1 MWRKWLEKTNS
12 SPFMPNRPTTSLDIG
27 FLLFDGC
34 MPGGLFAVADM
45 ARAANLRA
53 GRELFRITW
62 TSLDGT
68 PVDVG
73 GGVRIVPA
81 CALAGASCQ
90 AWIVPGVWAVSQTDL
105 TQAVSALAP
114 VVKAL
119 RALPPSASLWSYCT
133 GVALLAAAGRLDGR
147 AATATWWLRGAL
159 AGRHARVRWRFDELM
174 VEDRGLRTA
183 SGPNGHLPLMRRAL
197 EERLAPNALRDI
209 EDVLMRPRPREWMPV
224 FQPVELIALDDARL
238 RRALVFAQRCAA
250 RELTLDVAAAHID
263 MSTRSFARHV
273 QARTGL
279 AAGEWLR
286 RVKLRQVSE
295 ALSASDEPVK
305 TIADRYGFGGE
316 AGLYRAFHRTVGCTP
331 AQFRRRFGGARRAA

>member
-1 MWRKWLEKTNS
+1 
-12 SPFMPNRPTTSLDIG
+12 MPNRPTTCLDIG

-105 TQAVSALAP
+105 THAVSALAP

-147 AATATWWLRGAL
+147 DATATWWLRGAL
-159 AGRHARVRWRFDELM
+159 PGPHARV
-174 VEDRGLRTA
+174 T
-183 SGPNGHLPLMRRAL
+183 
-197 EERLAPNALRDI
+197 
-209 EDVLMRPRPREWMPV
+209 RP
-224 FQPVELIALDDARL
+224 
-238 RRALVFAQRCAA
+238 
-250 RELTLDVAAAHID
+250 
-263 MSTRSFARHV
+263 
-273 QARTGL
+273 
-279 AAGEWLR
+279 
-286 RVKLRQVSE
+286 
-295 ALSASDEPVK
+295 
-305 TIADRYGFGGE
+305 
-316 AGLYRAFHRTVGCTP
+316 
-331 AQFRRRFGGARRAA
+331 

>member
-1 MWRKWLEKTNS
+1 
-12 SPFMPNRPTTSLDIG
+12 MPSRPTACLEIG

-62 TSLDGT
+62 ASLDGK
-68 PVDVG
+68 PVEVDA
-73 GGVRIVPA
+73 GVQVVPA

-90 AWIVPGVWAVSQTDL
+90 AWIVPGVWAVSETDL
-105 TQAVSALAP
+105 TRTVSTLAP

-159 AGRHARVRWRFDELM
+159 AGRHARVRWRFDELL

-183 SGPNGHLPLMRRAL
+183 SGPNGHLPLMRQVL

-209 EDVLMRPRPREWMPV
+209 EDVLMLPRPREWMPV
-224 FQPVELIALDDARL
+224 FQAVELIALDDARL

-250 RELTLDVAAAHID
+250 RELTLEVAAAHID

-331 AQFRRRFGGARRAA
+331 AQFRRRFGAGRRAA

>member
-1 MWRKWLEKTNS
+1 
-12 SPFMPNRPTTSLDIG
+12 MPTRTVTCLDIG
-27 FLLFDGC
+27 LLLFDGC
-34 MPGGLFAVADM
+34 MPSGLFAVADM

-62 TSLDGT
+62 ASLDGEPVEVDGGARIT
-68 PVDVG
+68 PT
-73 GGVRIVPA
+73 R
-81 CALAGASCQ
+81 ALPGSHCKV
-90 AWIVPGVWAVSQTDL
+90 WVVPGVWAVSEASL
-105 TQAVSALAP
+105 IQAVAARAP
-114 VVKAL
+114 LVKAL
-119 RALPPSASLWSYCT
+119 RALPQATSLWSYCT

-147 AATATWWLRGAL
+147 SATATWWLRGAL
-159 AGRHARVRWRFDELM
+159 SGHHARVRWRFDEAM
-174 VEDRGLRTA
+174 VEDRGVRTA
-183 SGPNGHLPLMRRAL
+183 SGPNGHLPLMKRAL
-197 EERLAPNALRDI
+197 EERLTSNALRDI
-209 EDVLMRPRPREWMPV
+209 EDVLMLPRPREWMPV

-250 RELTLDVAAAHID
+250 QELTLEVAAAHLS

-273 QARTGL
+273 QAGTGL

-305 TIADRYGFGGE
+305 AIADRYGFGGE

-331 AQFRRRFGGARRAA
+331 AQFRRRFGGASRPASARNG